1 MNVSKCY
8 DCALISREEPP
19 FKKIATD
26 SVILKCKIRESVAK
40 KCCCSKSNYVNEL
53 SFSFGKITH
62 GLKVLA
68 SSNSRVA

>member
-1 MNVSKCY
+1 MNTRKCY
-8 DCALISREEPP
+8 ECALISRGNQLL
-19 FKKIATD
+19 KKTATD
-26 SVILKCKIRESVAK
+26 YVILKCKIRELVAK